1 MNAKLPLHVLPRVDL
16 VYAKT
21 PAGRGEVAHRSA
33 GLNAR
38 ERAALI
44 MLDGVQAATMLVKL
58 MPADQV
64 APVLAALLAQGLIAA
79 PVPAAPAQSAEATAL
94 GAIKADLI
102 EAAQTHLGLMASEIV
117 ERVRQ
122 AADAAQLLRILGRWH
137 MAMQESKHGREAA
150 SNLLEKTR
158 ATLQETALS

>member
-1 MNAKLPLHVLPRVDL
+1 MNAKLPLHVLPRADL

-21 PAGRGEVAHRSA
+21 PVGRGEVAHRSA

-150 SNLLEKTR
+150 SNLLAKTR
-158 ATLQETALS
+158 ATLQETGLS